1 MKAALIVLPLVLVL
15 ALAAA
20 PFATAQE
27 APDPQ
32 IGTTVAAF
40 HDALKKGD
48 RAAIMALLAPDAQIL
63 EGGHAESREEYEKG
77 HLAADIEFAQALQ
90 STRENVV
97 ARQEGSA
104 AWVTSSSRVSGTF
117 KGRDVNSAGAELIV
131 LSKTTE
137 GWRIR
142 AIHWSSHSMKK

>member
-1 MKAALIVLPLVLVL
+1 MKTALLALASLVL
-15 ALAAA
+15 ATAAVA
-20 PFATAQE
+20 SASE

-32 IGTTVAAF
+32 IAATVDAF
-40 HDALKKGD
+40 HDALTKGD
-48 RAAIMALLAPDAQIL
+48 RAAVMALLAPDAQIL

-77 HLAADIEFAQALQ
+77 HLAADIEFAQAVQ
-90 STRENVV
+90 SKRENVV

-104 AWVTSSSRVSGTF
+104 GWVTSSSRVSGNF

-131 LSKTTE
+131 LTKTPD

-142 AIHWSSHSMKK
+142 AIHWSSHAVKK

>member
-1 MKAALIVLPLVLVL
+1 MKAVIIALLSLTLTGGVL
-15 ALAAA
+15 ASGD
-20 PFATAQE
+20 E

-32 IGTTVAAF
+32 IAATVGAF
-40 HDALKKGD
+40 HAALKKGD
-48 RAAIMALLAPDAQIL
+48 CAAVMALLAPDAHIL

-77 HLAADIEFAQALQ
+77 HLASDIEFAQAVA

-104 AWVTSSSRVSGTF
+104 GWVTSSSRVSGSF

-131 LSKTTE
+131 LSKTAD

-142 AIHWSSHSMKK
+142 AIHWSSHAVKK

>member
-1 MKAALIVLPLVLVL
+1 MKTALLALTSLVL
-15 ALAAA
+15 A
-20 PFATAQE
+20 TALVASASV

-32 IGTTVAAF
+32 IAATVDAF

-48 RAAIMALLAPDAQIL
+48 RTAVMALLAPDAQIL

-77 HLAADIEFAQALQ
+77 HLAADIEFAQAVP
-90 STRENVV
+90 SKRENVV
-97 ARQEGSA
+97 TRQEDSA
-104 AWVTSSSRVSGTF
+104 GWVTSSSRVSGNF

-131 LSKTTE
+131 LTKTPD

-142 AIHWSSHSMKK
+142 AIHWSSYAVKK

>member
-1 MKAALIVLPLVLVL
+1 MKTALL
-15 ALAAA
+15 ALVSLMLAGAA
-20 PFATAQE
+20 FATGEQS
-27 APDPQ
+27 PDSQ
-32 IGTTVAAF
+32 ITGTVDSF

-48 RAAIMALLAPDAQIL
+48 RAAVMALLAPDAQIL

-77 HLAADIEFAQALQ
+77 HLAADIAFAQAVS

-104 AWVTSSSRVSGTF
+104 AWVTSTSRVSGSF
-117 KGRDVNSAGAELIV
+117 KGRDVNSAGVELIV
-131 LSKTTE
+131 LSKTPD

-142 AIHWSSHSMKK
+142 AIHWSSHALKK

>member
-1 MKAALIVLPLVLVL
+1 MNIALLTLVSLTLVGAA
-15 ALAAA
+15 
-20 PFATAQE
+20 FATGEE

-32 IGTTVAAF
+32 IAAAVDGF

-48 RAAIMALLAPDAQIL
+48 RAAVMALLAPDAQIL

-77 HLAADIEFAQALQ
+77 HLASDIEFAQAVP
-90 STRENVV
+90 SKRENIVT
-97 ARQEGSA
+97 RQQGST
-104 AWVTSSSRVSGTF
+104 AWVTSSSRVAGSF

-131 LSKTTE
+131 LSKTAD

-142 AIHWSSHSMKK
+142 AIHWSSHAVKK

>member
-1 MKAALIVLPLVLVL
+1 MKAVIAALLSLMLPLTLF
-15 ALAAA
+15 AAA
-20 PFATAQE
+20 EE

-32 IGTTVAAF
+32 IIASVEAF

-48 RAAIMALLAPDAQIL
+48 RGAVMALLAPDAQIL
-63 EGGHAESREEYEKG
+63 EGGHAESRSEYERG
-77 HLAADIEFAQALQ
+77 HLASDIEFAQAVS

-97 ARQEGSA
+97 ARQEGA
-104 AWVTSSSRVSGTF
+104 VAWVTSSSRVSGSF

-131 LSKTTE
+131 LSKTPE

-142 AIHWSSHSMKK
+142 AIHWSSHAVKK

>member
-1 MKAALIVLPLVLVL
+1 MKTALLALVSLVL
-15 ALAAA
+15 ATAA
-20 PFATAQE
+20 FAIGEE

-32 IGTTVAAF
+32 IIATVGAF

-48 RAAIMALLAPDAQIL
+48 RAAVMALLAPDAQIL

-77 HLAADIEFAQALQ
+77 HLAADIEFAQAVS

-104 AWVTSSSRVSGTF
+104 AWVTSSSRVSGSF

-131 LSKTTE
+131 LSKTPD

-142 AIHWSSHSMKK
+142 VIHWSSHAVKK

>member
-1 MKAALIVLPLVLVL
+1 MKTALLALTTLVL
-15 ALAAA
+15 ASAAVA
-20 PFATAQE
+20 SDAE

-32 IGTTVAAF
+32 IAATVDAF

-48 RAAIMALLAPDAQIL
+48 RAAVMALLAPDAQIL

-77 HLAADIEFAQALQ
+77 HLASDIEFAQAIPSQ
-90 STRENVV
+90 RENVV

-104 AWVTSSSRVSGTF
+104 AWVTSSSRVTGSF

-131 LSKTTE
+131 LSKTAD

-142 AIHWSSHSMKK
+142 AIHWSSHALKK

>member
-1 MKAALIVLPLVLVL
+1 MKTALL
-15 ALAAA
+15 ALTSLLLAAA
-20 PFATAQE
+20 PVASAAE

-32 IGTTVAAF
+32 IAATVVAF

-48 RAAIMALLAPDAQIL
+48 RAAVMALLAPDAQIL

-77 HLAADIEFAQALQ
+77 HLAADIDFAQAVQ
-90 STRENVV
+90 ATRENVV
-97 ARQEGSA
+97 ARQQGSA
-104 AWVTSSSRVSGTF
+104 AWVTSSSRVSGSF

-131 LSKTTE
+131 LSKTPD

-142 AIHWSSHSMKK
+142 AIHWSSHAVKK